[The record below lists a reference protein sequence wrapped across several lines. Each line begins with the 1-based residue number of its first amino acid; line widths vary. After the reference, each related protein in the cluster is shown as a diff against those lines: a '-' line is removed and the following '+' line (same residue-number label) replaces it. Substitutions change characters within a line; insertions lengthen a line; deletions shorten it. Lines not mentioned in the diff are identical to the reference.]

1 MPELTPQ
8 NYAEP
13 FAKVVIDN
21 LTTEFPYAAHHVQR
35 DEADLLQPRQMHPAF
50 ANSFDW
56 HSSVHMHWLGTQ
68 LVEHVSADAAAR
80 IVGLL
85 QEHLTAENMRVEAE
99 YVAAN
104 PSWER
109 PYGWAWAAQLVDA
122 LYESRV
128 PELAALAEGARPL
141 LDAVMGAVRAWLPAM
156 PEPVRHGVHSNTAF
170 GMRRLLLVARR
181 RGYADVAELIAEHAR
196 RFYAADARWSFA
208 YERSGHDFLSAGM
221 CEADLMCE
229 VLAGDADETDAD
241 AAGQLV
247 RWLPGFMAELAED
260 ARSRAAGSGGVEAG
274 SDVKAD
280 TGQLPRVLQ
289 AVAPID
295 ASDGHQSHL
304 DGLGLT
310 LAASGLRVAR
320 ALDALDAE
328 PELAAALRDAA
339 PQLMRNGLAA
349 ATTDE
354 FMASHWL
361 ATFGWEALA
370 ELSRPDLVG
379 E

>member
-35 DEADLLQPRQMHPAF
+35 DETDLLQPRQMHPAF

-85 QEHLTAENMRVEAE
+85 QKHLTAENMRVEAE

-122 LYESRV
+122 LHESRV

-141 LDAVMGAVRAWLPAM
+141 LDAVMDAVRAWLPAM

-170 GMRRLLLVARR
+170 GLRRLLLVARR

-196 RFYAADARWSFA
+196 RFYGADARWPFA

-229 VLAGDADETDAD
+229 VLEGELAG
-241 AAGQLV
+241 
-247 RWLPGFMAELAED
+247 WLPGFVAELAED
-260 ARSRAAGSGGVEAG
+260 ARSRADGSGGVEAG

-280 TGQLPRVLQ
+280 TAQLPRVLQ

-328 PELAAALRDAA
+328 PELATALRDAA

>member
-1 MPELTPQ
+1 MLWRHECKNCCMPELTPQ

-35 DEADLLQPRQMHPAF
+35 DEADLLLPRQMHPAF

-104 PSWER
+104 SSWER

-141 LDAVMGAVRAWLPAM
+141 LDAVMDAVRAWLPAM

-170 GMRRLLLVARR
+170 GLRRLLLVARR

-196 RFYAADARWSFA
+196 RFYGADARWPFA

-229 VLAGDADETDAD
+229 VLEGELAG
-241 AAGQLV
+241 
-247 RWLPGFMAELAED
+247 WLPGFVAELAED
-260 ARSRAAGSGGVEAG
+260 ARSRAEGRGG
-274 SDVKAD
+274 
-280 TGQLPRVLQ
+280 LPRVLQ

-370 ELSRPDLVG
+370 ELVS

>member
-1 MPELTPQ
+1 MPEFALP

-13 FAKVVIDN
+13 FAQVVIDN

-35 DEADLLQPRQMHPAF
+35 DSADLLQPRQMHPAF

-68 LVEHVSADAAAR
+68 LIEHVEAETSGRIVDVLQQHLSAD
-80 IVGLL
+80 
-85 QEHLTAENMRVEAE
+85 NMRAEAE

-122 LYESRV
+122 LHDSRV
-128 PELAALAEGARPL
+128 PEVNALAEGARPL
-141 LDAVMGAVRAWLPAM
+141 LDAVMDAVRAWLPAM

-170 GMRRLLLVARR
+170 GLRRLLLVGRR
-181 RGYADVAELIAEHAR
+181 RGYADVADLIVEHAR
-196 RFYAADARWSFA
+196 RFYGADTRWPFSF
-208 YERSGHDFLSAGM
+208 ERSGHDFLSAGM

-229 VLAGDADETDAD
+229 VLAAEAGAAPSAESAAELTD
-241 AAGQLV
+241 
-247 RWLPGFMAELAED
+247 WLPGFMAELAED
-260 ARSRAAGSGGVEAG
+260 ARSLDAGSLEAG
-274 SDVKAD
+274 K
-280 TGQLPRVLQ
+280 GKLPRVLQ

-320 ALDALDAE
+320 TLDALDAE
-328 PELAAALRDAA
+328 PELADTLRTAA
-339 PQLMRNGLAA
+339 PRLMRNGLAA

-361 ATFGWEALA
+361 ATFGWEALT
-370 ELSRPDLVG
+370 ELSR
-379 E
+379 

>member
-1 MPELTPQ
+1 MRPSTW
-8 NYAEP
+8 
-13 FAKVVIDN
+13 
-21 LTTEFPYAAHHVQR
+21 
-35 DEADLLQPRQMHPAF
+35 PRTRR
-50 ANSFDW
+50 
-56 HSSVHMHWLGTQ
+56 G
-68 LVEHVSADAAAR
+68 SAR
-80 IVGLL
+80 TGGRG
-85 QEHLTAENMRVEAE
+85 QCR
-99 YVAAN
+99 
-104 PSWER
+104 
-109 PYGWAWAAQLVDA
+109 LVDA

-141 LDAVMGAVRAWLPAM
+141 LDAVMDAVRAWLPAM

-170 GMRRLLLVARR
+170 GLRRLLLVARR

-196 RFYAADARWSFA
+196 RFYGADARWPFA

-229 VLAGDADETDAD
+229 VLAAD
-241 AAGQLV
+241 AEGERA
-247 RWLPGFMAELAED
+247 RWLPGFVAELAED
-260 ARSRAAGSGGVEAG
+260 ARSRAAGSGGVEA
-274 SDVKAD
+274 D
-280 TGQLPRVLQ
+280 TAQLPRVLQ